1 MVRRFLVIPLLAPW
15 ALVLLVAVLN
25 PRPQLSLRLL
35 VWRSPALPIG
45 TWLALVSSAGA
56 VVSLSATALALQG
69 RDASPRGGW
78 SPMGRFTVNR
88 RVQRPGDDWEE
99 PVASARPPAPPAT
112 SAGPARAPGE
122 PPPTVSVPF
131 RVIRRG
137 SAEPVGARAAS
148 ATAADRTASDHQPS
162 ARRPWGPFGAGGRP
176 WSSSNAGVAGTS
188 TQTRAQ
194 AGADRDDWDEAGDDD
209 W

>member
-1 MVRRFLVIPLLAPW
+1 MIRRVLVVPLLAPW

-25 PRPQLSLRLL
+25 PSPRLSLRLL
-35 VWRSPALPIG
+35 VWRSAPLPIG

-69 RDASPRGGW
+69 RGAAGQGGW
-78 SPMGRFTVNR
+78 PGVGRFSARR
-88 RVQRPGDDWEE
+88 RVQRSSDAWEE
-99 PVASARPPAPPAT
+99 PSVSGRRPPVAPPA

-122 PPPTVSVPF
+122 PAPTVSVPF

-137 SAEPVGARAAS
+137 SADSAGVR
-148 ATAADRTASDHQPS
+148 ATAAAPAPGVSAERQPS
-162 ARRPWGPFGAGGRP
+162 AGRAWAPFAAVRSRVSAQP
-176 WSSSNAGVAGTS
+176 T
-188 TQTRAQ
+188 AQ
-194 AGADRDDWDEAGDDD
+194 AGAEGDGWDDRADDD